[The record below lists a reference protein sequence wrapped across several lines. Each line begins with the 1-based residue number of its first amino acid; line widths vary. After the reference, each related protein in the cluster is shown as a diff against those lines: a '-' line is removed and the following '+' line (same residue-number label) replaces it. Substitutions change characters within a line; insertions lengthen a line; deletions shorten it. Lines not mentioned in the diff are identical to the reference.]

1 MRTTL
6 FSIFAG
12 FFVMTAPG
20 TAHAQGGMTEVPVQD
35 DVGAIPLYDGA
46 APGFENATQNET
58 WFDIGTERW
67 ATNVTVPTLLP
78 VLPDDPETTRAA
90 VIVVPGGG
98 FQFVS
103 MDNEGYPI
111 ADWLAERGIAAFI
124 LKYRVMRTP
133 EDAAGFQAHM
143 GRLFAPQPGDE
154 PVDIREGIPL
164 AVADAQ
170 VALDLVRSRAD
181 EWGFDADKVGMLG
194 FSAGAMTSL
203 GVVTAEDTTAPR
215 PDFIGYIYGAMLA
228 VDLPADP
235 PPMFNA
241 LAADDP
247 LFKDQGF
254 GLVEAWRDTG
264 APVEFHYYQSGGHG
278 FGSYKRG
285 VTADAWFDQFVDWMD
300 AQRLLSMADGSDVD

>member
-1 MRTTL
+1 
-6 FSIFAG
+6 
-12 FFVMTAPG
+12 MTASG
-20 TAHAQGGMTEVPVQD
+20 FAHAQGGMTEVPVQD

-46 APGFENATQNET
+46 APGFDGATQTET

-124 LKYRVMRTP
+124 LKYRVMQTP

-254 GLVEAWRDTG
+254 GLVEAWRDAG

-300 AQRLLSMADGSDVD
+300 AQGLLSMADGSDVD